1 MRISAPITVS
11 ALIVA
16 GLLIAGSGVR
26 HAPPLT
32 ASQALSAS
40 TDRVIE
46 TAAVDM
52 RLVPAAP
59 SPARTLRAMT
69 PPADG
74 TVPPDG
80 SVPLQNVSVPAGAAM
95 GIPSIV
101 LAAYRNADLAL
112 RTSDPK
118 CGLTWN
124 LLAGIGKIESD
135 HAGNG
140 RTDANGTTL
149 APIYGPAL
157 DGTLPGNEVIKA
169 SDGSFVRAVG
179 PMQFLP
185 GTWYLYASDGRG
197 AGHPDPNNVFDAALA
212 AGKYL
217 CAGGMDLG
225 DPKQELRAVLRYN
238 NSLAYAAL
246 VLSWSNAYRTGGV
259 PTQVELSP
267 DGVPPGGMP
276 QGAGSGMQLVSDVQ
290 PLTSTTTPTAT
301 TTTPTPTTTP
311 ATITPTTTTPTVTP
325 TDTYSGTVTTTPVSP
340 GITASIQAGPTPGIS
355 ATINGPG
362 FQVTINIQGLPPI
375 PCGIFCAVAVPDPCA
390 PLPIPQIP
398 QPDQPGRPIEAQ
410 QWWPQALP
418 KLADADSLRLPT
430 LCDNPDQPPPI
441 PTSLPQTSWPLPT
454 LPTDTTPPWP
464 TPSTDTTTPWPTS
477 TAPTTPTDTSVPS
490 STPNTPTWPTNTPT
504 PPSQTTTSTQSPTT
518 TTQPVPTPTTQATPT
533 TTTVQPTTTAPPTTT
548 TVPPNDL
555 QEPAQTPTT
564 TTQPSTTQP
573 STSTTQPSTT
583 QPPTPTTA
591 QPPAQRAPDSTTPQT
606 PVARRTQTTT
616 TIPDDQTS
624 APPVPSTTQ
633 KPVAKPTTTTESA
646 PTQSTQPVAPPV
658 APTIDRKPQSQA
670 PTTEPAQQKP
680 IQQTPAAPA
689 PAQPPSK
696 QQPAPTAQKKPPQIT
711 PTTTPPVPRD
721 RSSGPY
727 PRATTRRGARHPC
740 ECKPPSPPHRSPE
753 GLSWTR
759 GRHGRNV
766 PRQKADRRGRR
777 RQRRP
782 NPQPAP
788 RHRPG
793 RRCHPP
799 LPQTSAR
806 QTEGLIFGAA
816 PVRSRL
822 SCEPLRWLHQKYG
835 PHVMTHR
842 IPELRQL
849 RQQLPDI
856 GKVRTAA

>member
-1 MRISAPITVS
+1 MPMRISAPITVS

-16 GLLIAGSGVR
+16 GLLIAGSGAR

-46 TAAVDM
+46 SAAVDM

-74 TVPPDG
+74 AVPPDG

-101 LAAYRNADLAL
+101 LAAYRNAELAL
-112 RTSDPK
+112 RTSEPK

-135 HAGNG
+135 HAANG

-157 DGTLPGNEVIKA
+157 DGSLPGNEVVKA

-217 CAGGMDLG
+217 CSGGMDLG

-267 DGVPPGGMP
+267 DSVPPGGMP

-290 PLTSTTTPTAT
+290 PLTSTTTPTPT
-301 TTTPTPTTTP
+301 TTVTPTTTS
-311 ATITPTTTTPTVTP
+311 ATTTSATTTPTTTTPTVTP
-325 TDTYSGTVTTTPVSP
+325 TDTYSDTVTTTPVSP

-398 QPDQPGRPIEAQ
+398 QPDQPGRPIEDQ

-441 PTSLPQTSWPLPT
+441 PTSLPTTSWPLPT
-454 LPTDTTPPWP
+454 LPTDTTPPPWLTLPTDTPSPWP
-464 TPSTDTTTPWPTS
+464 TPSTTAP
-477 TAPTTPTDTSVPS
+477 APTTDTTVPTTTSNP
-490 STPNTPTWPTNTPT
+490 PTWPTDTPT
-504 PPSQTTTSTQSPTT
+504 PPSQTTTPTSTSTQSPTT
-518 TTQPVPTPTTQATPT
+518 TTQPVPTTTTQAPPT

-548 TVPPNDL
+548 TVPPDNL
-555 QEPAQTPTT
+555 QERAQTPTT
-564 TTQPSTTQP
+564 TTQPSTTPP

-583 QPPTPTTA
+583 PPPTPTTA
-591 QPPAQRAPDSTTPQT
+591 QPPAQLAPDSTTPQT

-624 APPVPSTTQ
+624 APPVPTSTAQ
-633 KPVAKPTTTTESA
+633 KPVAKPTTTT
-646 PTQSTQPVAPPV
+646 PPV
-658 APTIDRKPQSQA
+658 DPKPQSQA
-670 PTTEPAQQKP
+670 PTTEPARRQP

-696 QQPAPTAQKKPPQIT
+696 QQPAPTTQKKPPQIA
-711 PTTTPPVPRD
+711 PTTTPVPA
-721 RSSGPY
+721 G
-727 PRATTRRGARHPC
+727 
-740 ECKPPSPPHRSPE
+740 
-753 GLSWTR
+753 
-759 GRHGRNV
+759 
-766 PRQKADRRGRR
+766 
-777 RQRRP
+777 
-782 NPQPAP
+782 
-788 RHRPG
+788 
-793 RRCHPP
+793 
-799 LPQTSAR
+799 
-806 QTEGLIFGAA
+806 
-816 PVRSRL
+816 
-822 SCEPLRWLHQKYG
+822 
-835 PHVMTHR
+835 
-842 IPELRQL
+842 
-849 RQQLPDI
+849 
-856 GKVRTAA
+856 